1 MSFLGI
7 AGNTA
12 HYGHMGWGAGMWL
25 WGMVMLLFWVLLIG
39 AVVWLLVRTL
49 GGPGPSPSTRRARE
63 LLAERFARGEMTVE
77 EYRERLDVL
86 R

>member
-1 MSFLGI
+1 
-7 AGNTA
+7 
-12 HYGHMGWGAGMWL
+12 
-25 WGMVMLLFWVLLIG
+25 MLLFWVALIG

-49 GGPGPSPSTRRARE
+49 GSGGPGTSPSTRRARE